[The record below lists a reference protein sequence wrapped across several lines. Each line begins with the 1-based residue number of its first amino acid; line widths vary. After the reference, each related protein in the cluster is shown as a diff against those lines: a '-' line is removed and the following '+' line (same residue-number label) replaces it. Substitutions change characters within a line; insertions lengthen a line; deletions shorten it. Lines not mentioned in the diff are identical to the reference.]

1 MVAGNRGTAPSELVR
16 NMENSRH
23 FRQAFIVGEI
33 NAASS
38 IPGDN
43 VQVNISSL
51 YVPETATLTTEHPIM
66 PDLRTTR
73 RKLTIAFVAL
83 AVLDVA
89 AAAVLLSPI
98 AGSQPARRQELDG
111 LWKEL
116 QQKTRQSSP
125 CAEWTRKSSLAQQ
138 QINTFYK
145 DRLPDRDSA
154 IFDALGRVA
163 AQSGVKIDDRRNPH
177 MKDPEPVGLTPVEV
191 EAQLSGN
198 YLQLMRFVNTLE
210 RDQLFFIVSSVQL
223 GGQQGG
229 MVKLQIKL
237 ETYLKT
243 WA

>member
-1 MVAGNRGTAPSELVR
+1 
-16 NMENSRH
+16 
-23 FRQAFIVGEI
+23 
-33 NAASS
+33 
-38 IPGDN
+38 
-43 VQVNISSL
+43 
-51 YVPETATLTTEHPIM
+51 M

-116 QQKTRQSSP
+116 QQKTRAVEP
-125 CAEWTRKSSLAQQ
+125 LRGMDKKIALAQQ
-138 QINTFYK
+138 QIDTFYK
-145 DRLPDRDSA
+145 DRLPDRDST

-163 AQSGVKIDDRRNPH
+163 AQSGVKIVTTKSA

-210 RDQLFFIVSSVQL
+210 RDQLFFIVSGVQL

-229 MVKLQIKL
+229 IVKLQIKL

-243 WA
+243 WE